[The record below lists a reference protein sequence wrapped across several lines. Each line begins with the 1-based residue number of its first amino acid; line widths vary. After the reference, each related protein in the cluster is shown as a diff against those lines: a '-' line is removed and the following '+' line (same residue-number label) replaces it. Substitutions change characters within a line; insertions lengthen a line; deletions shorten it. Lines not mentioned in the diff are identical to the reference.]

1 MIHKKDAKD
10 WAREHMKGLWTSPM
24 IPFRDDLSLDEAG
37 IRHNVERML
46 QVKAAGLGFGFSE
59 PWVCTLAERKRA
71 MEVAIDAA
79 KKRVPAYAHA
89 TDHSVAE
96 TIGLIKHAEAVG
108 ADAVMVW
115 APYEWA
121 KSQEMVCEF
130 YEYVA
135 SKVDIAMFLY
145 NTYHSGIAMTPETI
159 ARLAKIP
166 NVCAVKDAI
175 NDVVHTVRTA
185 ELCGREIVVSLSNE
199 DHLLNMTLNFGQQ
212 VMLGT
217 TSVFLM
223 QSPARQPIQ
232 EYWELARAGKGAAAS
247 LKYYELQ
254 PLREV
259 WQTMYRVLR
268 DKKAALHPL
277 PQIKYWMDLVGM
289 AGGPVRPPMGTLDPE
304 QEAALRARIE
314 STGWL
319 DRLYPGGLPPRYER
333 AQEAAPQRAAA
344 GARRGR

>member
-1 MIHKKDAKD
+1 MIGKKDAKD
-10 WAREHMKGLWTSPM
+10 WARERMKGLWTSPM
-24 IPFRDDLSLDEAG
+24 FPFTPDYRLDEAG

-46 QVKAAGLGFGFSE
+46 QVKAGGLGFGFSE
-59 PWVCTLAERKRA
+59 PWVCTLEERKRA
-71 MEVAIDAA
+71 MEVSIDAVRG
-79 KKRVPAYAHA
+79 RVPAYLHA

-96 TIGLIKHAEAVG
+96 TINLIRHAEAVG

-121 KSQEMVCEF
+121 KTQEMVCEF

-145 NTYHSGIAMTPETI
+145 NTYHSGICMTPETV

-166 NVCAVKDAI
+166 NVCAVKDAV
-175 NDVVHTVRTA
+175 NDVPHTLQLQA
-185 ELCGREIVVSLSNE
+185 LCGDRIVVSQSNE
-199 DHLLNMTLNFGQQ
+199 ANLLTMTLQFGQQ

-223 QSPARQPIQ
+223 QSPHCQPIQ
-232 EYWELARAGKGAAAS
+232 EYWELARAGRGAEAS
-247 LKYYELQ
+247 TKYYELA
-254 PLREV
+254 PLRET

-268 DKKAALHPL
+268 DKHAATHPL

-289 AGGPVRPPMGTLDPE
+289 AGGPVRPPMQPLTDAQKGELKS
-304 QEAALRARIE
+304 RIE
-314 STGWL
+314 ASGWME
-319 DRLYPGGLPPRYER
+319 RLYPKRK
-333 AQEAAPQRAAA
+333 AA
-344 GARRGR
+344 

>member
-1 MIHKKDAKD
+1 MISKKDAKD
-10 WAREHMKGLWTSPM
+10 WARERMKGLWTSPM
-24 IPFRDDLSLDEAG
+24 FPFTPDYRLDEAG

-59 PWVCTLAERKRA
+59 PWVCTLEERKRA
-71 MEVAIDAA
+71 MEIAVDAVRG
-79 KKRVPAYAHA
+79 RVPAYVHA

-96 TIGLIKHAEAVG
+96 TIGLIRHAEAIG

-135 SKVDIAMFLY
+135 SQVDIAIFLY
-145 NTYHSGIAMTPETI
+145 NTYHSGICMTPETI

-166 NVCAVKDAI
+166 NVCAVKDAV
-175 NDVVHTVRTA
+175 NDVRHTVRCG
-185 ELCGREIVVSLSNE
+185 ELCGDRIVVSLSNE
-199 DHLLNMTLNFGQQ
+199 EHLLTMTLHFGQQ

-223 QSPARQPIQ
+223 QSPHCQPIQ
-232 EYWELARAGKGAAAS
+232 EYWELARAGRGADAS
-247 LKYYELQ
+247 RKYYELE

-268 DKKAALHPL
+268 DKQAATHPL

-289 AGGPVRPPMGTLDPE
+289 AAGPVRPPMHPLTEE
-304 QEAALRARIE
+304 QKAGLKSRIE
-314 STGWL
+314 SSGWM
-319 DRLYPGGLPPRYER
+319 DRLYPRVK
-333 AQEAAPQRAAA
+333 EA
-344 GARRGR
+344 